1 MPRGRGGK
9 YFGPPLPYIQQV
21 FFSICVPLHV
31 VPTSSP
37 PRARR
42 QRFRAQSP
50 FDLQLNT
57 AARRNE
63 RAIGASEDQAP
74 NEREVN
80 DDDGV
85 VSDNSLPSPDRV
97 ANLDRRYGTRE
108 DFERLSER
116 RSQPLSHDCEPEELG
131 KPAEIKEK
139 YSKVKMYFQILM
151 ILPMRARKWLLP
163 AKSQKSRSKGGPGA
177 K

>member
-57 AARRNE
+57 AAGRNE
-63 RAIGASEDQAP
+63 RAIGGSEDQAP

-85 VSDNSLPSPDRV
+85 VTDNSLPSPDQF
-97 ANLDRRYGTRE
+97 G
-108 DFERLSER
+108 
-116 RSQPLSHDCEPEELG
+116 
-131 KPAEIKEK
+131 
-139 YSKVKMYFQILM
+139 
-151 ILPMRARKWLLP
+151 
-163 AKSQKSRSKGGPGA
+163 QKLWYPRGL
-177 K
+177 

>member
-50 FDLQLNT
+50 FDLRLNT
-57 AARRNE
+57 AARRQE
-63 RAIGASEDQAP
+63 RAIGGSEDEAP

-85 VSDNSLPSPDRV
+85 VSDYSLPSPDQFGQTLWYPRGLWAPV
-97 ANLDRRYGTRE
+97 WKSLKNL
-108 DFERLSER
+108 
-116 RSQPLSHDCEPEELG
+116 
-131 KPAEIKEK
+131 
-139 YSKVKMYFQILM
+139 SKV
-151 ILPMRARKWLLP
+151 
-163 AKSQKSRSKGGPGA
+163 SQKSFKSRSIVFQKSLKSCSKVSQKSLKSLSKDAEKSPKSLSKVSQKSLKSLSKVA
-177 K
+177 Q